1 MIGDVA
7 NYCQIILLLP
17 LMLNLPKMKIMMC
30 SSSPVAGLAT
40 PQPMV
45 EHIQLVAT
53 PPIAPPAAAQNTQRV
68 YYL

>member
-1 MIGDVA
+1 
-7 NYCQIILLLP
+7 
-17 LMLNLPKMKIMMC
+17 MMC